1 MAFSKPS
8 RANNSVGLGGTD
20 PPGRINRFLFIS
32 EGCTKSIRF
41 FVGLVRN
48 WVIPCSFWEIL
59 KTLFKPGL
67 RMSRPTITT
76 FLPNKERLIAKLDDT
91 KDLPSP
97 LTVDVTRITFLPFSS
112 INWRL
117 VRTLRNVS
125 LIKLL
130 WFSNTAIEPDFS
142 SANGISPI
150 TGREVSFST
159 SARPSI
165 LNLVKPIR

>member
-8 RANNSVGLGGTD
+8 RANNSVGLGGTA
-20 PPGRINRFLFIS
+20 PPGRIKRFLLIS
-32 EGCTKSIRF
+32 EGCTKSIRLTA
-41 FVGLVRN
+41 GLVKN
-48 WVIPCSFWEIL
+48 WVIPCSFLERL
-59 KTLFKPGL
+59 KTLFNPGL

-76 FLPNKERLIAKLDDT
+76 FFPNKERLIAKLDDT

-97 LTVDVTRITFLPFSS
+97 LMVDVTRITFLPFSS

-117 VRTLRNVS
+117 VRTFRKVS
-125 LIKLL
+125 LIRLF

-159 SARPSI
+159 SERPSI
-165 LNLVKPIR
+165 LNLVRPIR